1 MTNDIGSDIPLFM
14 NRLNYK
20 EAADNQ
26 RNILMITQNQSLP
39 HKKKMDL
46 LNQLQAIDNEV
57 ESNVRTISVKELP
70 LEEPF
75 MIQDI
80 RKVSTRFGQT
90 VVARLKSRVTG
101 RCEDVWLPRRY
112 GETFIKS
119 KDKYKVN
126 SLSMMYHGIENSS
139 NAFRLTF
146 EMTPEDYN
154 EADNEGD
161 GNNTDS
167 EEEQEFNPAT
177 SATTSS
183 KVKQKTTKLVNSK
196 KIKKN

>member
-1 MTNDIGSDIPLFM
+1 MGKTLRLIKDSVRDFPTSLLVNSTTPLTSPARAFSAITNL
-14 NRLNYK
+14 R
-20 EAADNQ
+20 
-26 RNILMITQNQSLP
+26 
-39 HKKKMDL
+39 KKMDL

-119 KDKYKVN
+119 KEKYKVN

-167 EEEQEFNPAT
+167 EEEQEFNPTT

-183 KVKQKTTKLVNSK
+183 K
-196 KIKKN
+196 